1 MARFCL
7 VTILVVSLGGCA
19 ADDVGG
25 GAIEASILMSMGEGV
40 VDQGYD
46 EGNQIPKKT
55 SVAADTSHWATDY
68 ALPARI
74 YDFREELDES
84 RIADEDLSI
93 FDVTP
98 VSRSGS
104 NLMARL
110 HPSAEEHIAPSKT
123 PVVTAVPSPPK
134 LPVSKGVTENSYLIQ
149 LGALPSEESAR
160 REWVRI
166 EMRHPDFVRNRIPT
180 IVPVELD
187 PQMGKVFRLRTGPIS
202 EIKLARSLC
211 RQLKNQGQDCFVV
224 KIENPI

>member
-1 MARFCL
+1 M
-7 VTILVVSLGGCA
+7 
-19 ADDVGG
+19 
-25 GAIEASILMSMGEGV
+25 EASILMSMGEGV
-40 VDQGYD
+40 VGQGYD
-46 EGNQIPKKT
+46 EGNQIPKET
-55 SVAADTSHWATDY
+55 SVAADTFHWATDY
-68 ALPARI
+68 TLPARI
-74 YDFREELDES
+74 YDFREELDER
-84 RIADEDLSI
+84 RIAYEDLSI

-104 NLMARL
+104 NLMTRL

-123 PVVTAVPSPPK
+123 SVVTAVPSPPK
-134 LPVSKGVTENSYLIQ
+134 LPVSKEVTENSYLIQ

-202 EIKLARSLC
+202 EIRSARSLC
-211 RQLKNQGQDCFVV
+211 RKLKSQGQDCFVV
-224 KIENPI
+224 KIQNPS